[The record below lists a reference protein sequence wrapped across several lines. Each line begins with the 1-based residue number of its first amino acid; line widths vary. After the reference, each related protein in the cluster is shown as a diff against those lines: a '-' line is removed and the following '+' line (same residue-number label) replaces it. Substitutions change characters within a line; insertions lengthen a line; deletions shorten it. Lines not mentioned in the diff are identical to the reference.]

1 MTDNYIRESYIFNAG
16 SLGHIEGLTITSQGS
31 PTVHYFGGL
40 PYALPPVG
48 QWRFRVPRRLPKD
61 YRYGT
66 ATEPGTFTDG
76 TNVCPQP
83 PSSNTPD
90 PSVVSEDC
98 LQLNIW
104 VPAGPPPK
112 NGWPV
117 CFYIHGSFLQVS
129 TSNTK
134 PEDLVSLL
142 SESIFRAIIVMPSY
156 RLNVFGFLASREL
169 AAEAISNGEATGNYG
184 LWDQRLALEWVHGNI
199 SLFGGDPANITVA
212 GYSAGAYSTFQQLA
226 HELFRVPKE
235 KAIIRRVAMF
245 SNSTGVRP
253 KSLQDQQ
260 LQCDEL
266 LTRLG
271 INLAL
276 SGEEKLASLRGVP
289 HDRLVQVQ
297 TGMRI
302 SEFRVLADDTFYP
315 NDLMDKINN
324 GEFAKTMKNRGIR
337 LINGECESEHIMYRR
352 WRTPQESYSAVFQ
365 RLLADFSPEVTQ
377 KIMDHYCRSS
387 KNLPAGY
394 NNWEDFFGRV
404 YANMQV
410 HHLQRGFHNALFA
423 GGLEAGKDVFRYRF
437 ERRLDCVAEKIP
449 PEWGVTHLTDIPIW
463 LWGCGYQGGLSDQEK
478 KWLRGWNESFAAFV
492 NGDEANWGTAGPKD
506 MRRWRSDGETD
517 VWEDRLWEDGV
528 EFWRLVNSGI
538 KDNTEGK
545 TNHQDHGVRLK
556 DNPMVTT
563 DKELS

>member
-1 MTDNYIRESYIFNAG
+1 MFDNYTRESYIFNAG
-16 SLGHIEGLTITSQGS
+16 SLGHIEGLTITSHGS
-31 PTVHYFGGL
+31 PAVHYFGGL

-66 ATEPGTFTDG
+66 ATEPGKFTEG
-76 TNVCPQP
+76 AKVCPQP

-90 PSVVSEDC
+90 PSVISEDC

-112 NGWPV
+112 DGWPV
-117 CFYIHGSFLQVS
+117 CFYIHGGFLQVG

-134 PEDLVSLL
+134 AEDLVSLL
-142 SESIFRAIIVMPSY
+142 TESAFRAIMVLPSY
-156 RLNVFGFLASREL
+156 RLNVFGFLASKEL
-169 AAEAISNGEATGNYG
+169 AAEASSNGEATGNYG
-184 LWDQRLALEWVHGNI
+184 LWDQRLALEWTHQNI
-199 SLFGGDPANITVA
+199 SFFGGDPANITVA

-226 HELFRVPKE
+226 HELFRVPEE
-235 KAIIRRVAMF
+235 KGIIRRVAMF

-253 KSLQDQQ
+253 KGLQDQQ

-276 SGEEKLASLRGVP
+276 SNEEKLARLRAVP
-289 HDRLVQVQ
+289 HQRLVQVQ
-297 TGMRI
+297 IGMRI

-315 NDLMDKINN
+315 VDLMDKINN
-324 GEFAKTMKNRGIR
+324 GEFAKRMKNRGIR

-352 WRTPQESYSAVFQ
+352 WRTPQESYSAVYQ

-377 KIMDHYCRSS
+377 KIMDHYCGSS
-387 KNLPAGY
+387 KNLPGGY

-404 YANMQV
+404 YANIQV
-410 HHLQRGFHNALFA
+410 HYLQRGFHNALFV
-423 GGLEAGKDVFRYRF
+423 GGLKAGRDVFRYRF

-449 PEWGVTHLTDIPIW
+449 SEWGVTHLTDIPVW
-463 LWGCGYQGGLSDQEK
+463 LWGCGYEGGLNDQEK
-478 KWLRGWNESFAAFV
+478 KWLKGWNESFAAFIR
-492 NGDEANWGTAGPKD
+492 GDEANWGTNRPQD

-517 VWEDRLWEDGV
+517 VWEDTLWEQGV
-528 EFWRLVNSGI
+528 EFWRLVNSE
-538 KDNTEGK
+538 T
-545 TNHQDHGVRLK
+545 
-556 DNPMVTT
+556 
-563 DKELS
+563 

>member
-117 CFYIHGSFLQVS
+117 CFYIHGGFLQVS

-245 SNSTGVRP
+245 SNSIGVRP

-324 GEFAKTMKNRGIR
+324 GEFAKRMKNRGIR
-337 LINGECESEHIMYRR
+337 LINGA
-352 WRTPQESYSAVFQ
+352 PPPA
-365 RLLADFSPEVTQ
+365 RLP
-377 KIMDHYCRSS
+377 
-387 KNLPAGY
+387 
-394 NNWEDFFGRV
+394 
-404 YANMQV
+404 
-410 HHLQRGFHNALFA
+410 
-423 GGLEAGKDVFRYRF
+423 
-437 ERRLDCVAEKIP
+437 
-449 PEWGVTHLTDIPIW
+449 
-463 LWGCGYQGGLSDQEK
+463 
-478 KWLRGWNESFAAFV
+478 
-492 NGDEANWGTAGPKD
+492 
-506 MRRWRSDGETD
+506 
-517 VWEDRLWEDGV
+517 
-528 EFWRLVNSGI
+528 
-538 KDNTEGK
+538 
-545 TNHQDHGVRLK
+545 
-556 DNPMVTT
+556 
-563 DKELS
+563 

>member
-1 MTDNYIRESYIFNAG
+1 MFDDYSRESYVFKAG
-16 SLGHIEGLTITSQGS
+16 SLGHIEGLTITSHGS
-31 PTVHYFGGL
+31 PAIHYFGGL

-66 ATEPGTFTDG
+66 ATEPGKFTDG

-83 PSSNTPD
+83 ASSNTPD

-112 NGWPV
+112 HGWPV
-117 CFYIHGSFLQVS
+117 CFYIHGGFLQVG

-142 SESIFRAIIVMPSY
+142 SESAFRAIIVMPSY
-156 RLNVFGFLASREL
+156 RLNVFGFLASEEL
-169 AAEAISNGEATGNYG
+169 AAEASSNGEATGNYG
-184 LWDQRLALEWVHGNI
+184 LWDQRLALEWTHENI
-199 SLFGGDPANITVA
+199 SLFGGDPGNITVA

-226 HELFRVPKE
+226 HELFRVPEE

-276 SGEEKLASLRGVP
+276 SGEEKLASLRAVP
-289 HDRLVQVQ
+289 HNKLVQIQ
-297 TGMRI
+297 TGMAI

-315 NDLMDKINN
+315 VELMDKINN
-324 GEFAKTMKNRGIR
+324 GEFSKRMKNRGIT
-337 LINGECESEHIMYRR
+337 LINGECESEHIMYHR
-352 WRTPQESYSAVFQ
+352 WRTPQESYSAVCE

-377 KIMDHYCRSS
+377 KIMDHYCGSS
-387 KNLPAGY
+387 ENLPAGY

-404 YANMQV
+404 YANIQV
-410 HHLQRGFHNALFA
+410 HYLQRGFHNALFA
-423 GGLEAGKDVFRYRF
+423 GSLEAGKDVFRYRL
-437 ERRLDCVAEKIP
+437 EKRLDCVAEKIP
-449 PEWGVTHLTDIPIW
+449 LEWGVTHLTDIPIW

-478 KWLRGWNESFAAFV
+478 KWLKGWNESFAAFV
-492 NGDEANWGTAGPKD
+492 NGDEVNWGTTSPKD

-517 VWEDRLWEDGV
+517 ICEDDLWEDGV
-528 EFWRLVNSGI
+528 EFWRLVNPGL
-538 KDNTEGK
+538 KENTEGRA
-545 TNHQDHGVRLK
+545 NH
-556 DNPMVTT
+556 
-563 DKELS
+563 